1 MGGKG
6 RVGRTMLRNAM
17 HLMKEFRAANEGK
30 TEHQVDP
37 VSLVFW
43 KPPSQGY
50 YKVNIEGAVF
60 SKNKQAGARVIIR
73 DGVRKVIATLSK
85 K

>member
-30 TEHQVDP
+30 IEHP
-37 VSLVFW
+37 VETIPPDFW
-43 KPPSQGY
+43 KPPSQGF
-50 YKVNIEGAVF
+50 YKVNLDGAVF
-60 SKNKQAGARVIIR
+60 SKTKQAGAGVIIR
-73 DGVRKVIATLSK
+73 DEAGEVIAALSK

>member
-30 TEHQVDP
+30 TEHQVDLVSP
-37 VSLVFW
+37 VSW